1 MLSILS
7 CICCLA
13 VCLLWKNICR
23 YLQILCKFLNQ
34 IISYL
39 VVWVLNIWGRVL
51 TSSDTWLANIFSHF
65 CRLTFHFVDGFLC
78 CAKAFLVWCLLTCLF
93 FLLLLLF
100 LCQIKKLLPRPI
112 SESLLPVYSS
122 RSFVFSGIMF
132 KGLLHF
138 ELIWCIIYDCGW
150 VSFFCVWL
158 FSFPNT
164 IYWRELTNVYSW
176 LFYCTS
182 FDCVCV
188 EFFSPLNSL
197 FCSINLC
204 VYFYAKTILFWLLK
218 FCNIIW
224 NQEVWCFQLCSSFS
238 RSFWL
243 FVVFC
248 GSI

>member
-1 MLSILS
+1 MLSIFS

-13 VCLLWKNICR
+13 VCLLWENICR

-34 IISYL
+34 IISYW

-132 KGLLHF
+132 KGF
-138 ELIWCIIYDCGW
+138 
-150 VSFFCVWL
+150 VWL

-188 EFFSPLNSL
+188 EFFSP
-197 FCSINLC
+197 
-204 VYFYAKTILFWLLK
+204 
-218 FCNIIW
+218 
-224 NQEVWCFQLCSSFS
+224 
-238 RSFWL
+238 
-243 FVVFC
+243 
-248 GSI
+248 